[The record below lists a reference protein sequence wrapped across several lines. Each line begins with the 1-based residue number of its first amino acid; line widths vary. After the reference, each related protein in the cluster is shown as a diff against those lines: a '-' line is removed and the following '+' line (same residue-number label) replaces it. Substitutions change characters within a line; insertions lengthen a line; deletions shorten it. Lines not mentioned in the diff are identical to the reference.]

1 MVACSIKFTSL
12 SKPMSAARDH
22 SSRQDITQAIRQA
35 AGQGAGHASPSA
47 WPLAGEHAAGGGI
60 VQNVAQA
67 VGPFRVLV
75 APGLHNSGPDH
86 WQSRWQHLFP
96 AFERVEQDDW
106 EAPDLARWS
115 ARVDELRQSGRS
127 GRSSGSSQLSQSG
140 GGADDTRPLLIIAHS
155 FGCLAT
161 AHSVARD
168 PSGVA
173 GVLLVAP
180 ADPDKFNVAAQL
192 PQQALPCPSIM
203 IGSTNDPWMAA
214 PRAAQWAQRWNSH
227 FVDGGALGHINTE
240 SGLGD
245 WPHGLEMLYL
255 LIDMAQNRARAIQ
268 P

>member
-1 MVACSIKFTSL
+1 
-12 SKPMSAARDH
+12 MSALRDQ
-22 SSRQDITQAIRQA
+22 SSLPEITDA
-35 AGQGAGHASPSA
+35 
-47 WPLAGEHAAGGGI
+47 
-60 VQNVAQA
+60 VAQA
-67 VGPFRVLV
+67 VSAFRVLV

-86 WQSRWQHLFP
+86 WQSRWQRLFP
-96 AFERVEQDDW
+96 AFERVGQDDW

-115 ARVDELRQSGRS
+115 ARVDELRQRGDA
-127 GRSSGSSQLSQSG
+127 G
-140 GGADDTRPLLIIAHS
+140 TRPLLIIAHS
-155 FGCLAT
+155 FGCLASVT
-161 AHSVARD
+161 SVARD
-168 PSGVA
+168 PTGVA

-214 PRAAQWAQRWNSH
+214 PRAAQWAERWHSQ

-255 LIDMAQNRARAIQ
+255 LIDMAQNRHVKTRAIQ